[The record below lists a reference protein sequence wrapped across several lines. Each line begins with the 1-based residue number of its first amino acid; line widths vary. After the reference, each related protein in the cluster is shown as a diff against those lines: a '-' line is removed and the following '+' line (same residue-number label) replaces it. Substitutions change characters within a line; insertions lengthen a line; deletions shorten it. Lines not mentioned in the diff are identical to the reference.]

1 MTVAVLLGAV
11 SSRARVVAPLGP
23 IVVGAKFLGDGVTH
37 QGLGGDATVTRAH
50 GWRAVAELTVLR
62 APNVHVPLRAL
73 QHRRVGRLRV
83 FIAVLGTGAL
93 GVVCVGGCLFCIWCV
108 T

>member
-1 MTVAVLLGAV
+1 MTVAVLPGAV
-11 SSRARVVAPLGP
+11 SSSARVVAPLGP
-23 IVVGAKFLGDGVTH
+23 IVVGAKFLGDWVTH
-37 QGLGGDATVTRAH
+37 QRLGGDATVTRTH

-73 QHRRVGRLRV
+73 QHWSVGRLRV

-93 GVVCVGGCLFCIWCV
+93 GVVCVGACRLCIWCV